1 MERRTNT
8 VARQFD
14 RVCEVLTRLGYLTGE
29 GADASVTDEGR
40 HLMRLY
46 SELDLLAAECL
57 RRGLWDG
64 LSVPELSA
72 VLSVLVFEA
81 RRPDDA
87 SAPRMPGGPVKPV
100 VAEMVK
106 VWGELDA
113 LEREH
118 HLDFLRPPDLGFAWA
133 AYRWADGDDLDDVL
147 SEVDLAAGDF
157 VRWVKQLVDV
167 AGQVADAAGD
177 GPLRD
182 TARDAVR
189 HLRRGV
195 VAYSSLE

>member
-1 MERRTNT
+1 

-14 RVCEVLTRLGYLTGE
+14 RVCEVLTTLGYLEVE
-29 GADASVTDEGR
+29 GSDARVTDQGR

-46 SELDLLAAECL
+46 SELDLVAAECL

-64 LSVPELSA
+64 LSVPELAA

-87 SAPRMPGGPVKPV
+87 SAPRMPGGPVKQV
-100 VAEMVK
+100 VADMVK
-106 VWGELDA
+106 LWAELDE

-118 HLDFLRPPDLGFAWA
+118 HLDYLRQPDLGFAWA
-133 AYRWADGDDLDDVL
+133 AYRWAEGEELDDVL
-147 SEVDLAAGDF
+147 TEVDLAAGDF
-157 VRWVKQLVDV
+157 VRWMKQLLDV

-177 GPLRD
+177 SALRD
-182 TARDAVR
+182 TAREVVR
-189 HLRRGV
+189 ALRRGV
-195 VAYSSLE
+195 VAYSGLAED